1 MKRNTLLNTVILA
14 AFLAGCAQSQSKADV
29 AKVDDSSPGS
39 AAVSLTD
46 FAERTVTFEH
56 PPERIVALSNGE
68 MDIIYEL
75 GGELVG
81 RPNSNRTIAINEAK
95 NVEEVGSTHSVDLEK
110 ITALQPDVVLGNH
123 PMNTKDIP
131 AIEGTGAQVILTGAN
146 SVDDIKK
153 QVELFGKLLRK
164 EDKSKEIIDNIENKV
179 DEVQASQSGERPR
192 VLLVYGAPG
201 TNMAALPNS
210 LSGNL
215 LELAGGENIASDFP
229 GLDSYPQY
237 AQLNTERIIEANPEI
252 ILLMSHGNPEEV
264 KDSFLN
270 EMKKNTGWNDLE
282 AVKNDR
288 FVILPSDLFG
298 TNPGTRVTESLEFL
312 QEIFKELK

>member
-1 MKRNTLLNTVILA
+1 MVIDIHSHLLISFFMEDSSMKRNTLLNTVILA

-270 EMKKNTGWNDLE
+270 EMKKIPAGMTW
-282 AVKNDR
+282 R
-288 FVILPSDLFG
+288 P
-298 TNPGTRVTESLEFL
+298 
-312 QEIFKELK
+312 